1 MTRHTNISYPH
12 PTIKAALGGGLRI
25 TSDTAQFAVN
35 VRRSLDWTK
44 YQRTYRIWALDAS
57 DSQLKLLI
65 YFDYI
70 RAIRCHTLSP
80 RPIRAEE

>member
-1 MTRHTNISYPH
+1 MPYGVYDLADNS
-12 PTIKAALGGGLRI
+12 GWVSVGI